1 MCTRFYLT
9 APLEAL
15 QAQFAAHGGIPHPAR
30 YNIAP
35 TQPVAIVRRRPAM
48 EAQPD
53 RELTL
58 VRWGLIPHWVKD
70 PREFATLVTAR
81 AETAL
86 ERPSYKTPMRHRRC
100 IVPANGWYAWRG
112 KLGEKQAY
120 MMRPRGSDA
129 PPLALAA
136 LWDHWLGADGSE
148 METLAILTVPS
159 HSDVRPVDDRMPVL
173 LPSASVD
180 AWLDVRG
187 TSEVQALELL
197 RTAEPPPLAAIAIGR
212 AINNPDAE
220 GAQLQTPVK
229 APGNAGD

>member
-9 APLEAL
+9 TPLEDL
-15 QAQFAAHGGIPHPAR
+15 QTQFTARGGIPHPAR

-35 TQPVAIVRRRPAM
+35 TQPVVIVRRRPAM

-86 ERPSYKTPMRHRRC
+86 EKPSYKTPMRHRRC

-112 KLGEKQAY
+112 KPGEKQAY
-120 MMRPRGSDA
+120 MLRATARDA
-129 PPLALAA
+129 PPFALAA

-148 METLAILTVPS
+148 METLAILTMPS
-159 HSDVRPVDDRMPVL
+159 HPDVRPIDERMPVL
-173 LPSASVD
+173 LSGAAVD

-187 TSEVQALELL
+187 TSEVEALDVL
-197 RTAEPPPLAAIAIGR
+197 RTAEPPLLEAVAIAS
-212 AINNPDAE
+212 AINNPEAE
-220 GAQLQTPVK
+220 GAALQARVRE
-229 APGNAGD
+229 

>member
-9 APLEAL
+9 TPLEQL
-15 QAQFAAHGGIPHPAR
+15 QTQFAAKGGIPHPAR

-35 TQPVAIVRRRPAM
+35 TQPVVIVRRRPAM
-48 EAQPD
+48 EAHPN

-86 ERPSYKTPMRHRRC
+86 EKPSFKTPMRHRRC

-112 KLGEKQAY
+112 KPGEKQAH
-120 MMRPRGSDA
+120 MLRPKAADA
-129 PPLALAA
+129 APLALAA
-136 LWDHWLGADGSE
+136 VWDHWLGADGSE
-148 METLAILTVPS
+148 METLAILTIPS
-159 HSDVRPVDDRMPVL
+159 HPDVRPIDDRMPVPL
-173 LPSASVD
+173 SVSAVD

-187 TSEVQALELL
+187 TSEVEALELL
-197 RTAEPPPLAAIAIGR
+197 RRAEPIPLETIAVR
-212 AINNPDAE
+212 SAVNNPDAE
-220 GAQLQTPVK
+220 GAELQTPVT
-229 APGNAGD
+229 A